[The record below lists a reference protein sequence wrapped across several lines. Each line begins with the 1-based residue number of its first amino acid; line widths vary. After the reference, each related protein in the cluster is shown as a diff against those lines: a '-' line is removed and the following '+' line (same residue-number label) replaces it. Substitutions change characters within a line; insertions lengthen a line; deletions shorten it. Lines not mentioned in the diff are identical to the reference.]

1 MMKQARPGRLLRGVA
16 ALAIVAMPLAPA
28 EAETW
33 MDDFY
38 SGVTT
43 STTSAGVFRTQTA
56 NIYSGGGFMVRVPNR
71 NYQIAMVT
79 PPTLKGGCGG
89 IDAWLGS
96 FGFINK
102 EQFVQLLRNIG
113 QAAVGAL
120 FMTAVESLSP
130 ELAGVLKY
138 LQDQAAKINALTAN
152 SCGVGQALAGSLT
165 NDWMRDRSAEAANI
179 RRELNDS
186 TDAFLGA
193 LRANQ
198 SLDSAMDAWSAAG
211 VQSRRGHVDSS
222 GNPVNQT
229 EMNITWAALK
239 RAPGQLSNEERELA
253 MSLLGAVVL
262 TASDNTEGEGSV
274 STDTATQDKVIAL
287 RGGAES
293 IRPQD
298 LIGSADGAT
307 SMKILKCDDDV
318 ACMNP
323 SPQTVT
329 ANGFARIANV
339 RMTRILQRLR
349 DRQGQDTGDLKLLNV
364 TTVPVYRLL
373 STAAQADDSG
383 VIGQQIVS
391 YYTDVVAADLL
402 DHFVGFLGDE
412 VAKALKNHARDTHKP
427 IADELDKLGL
437 RMREVRQE
445 AAALRQTAHRAAQQR
460 AALIT
465 ELTHLQAHAVD
476 SLGVGLAA
484 NLRFGSR

>member
-1 MMKQARPGRLLRGVA
+1 MKRFRLLLRGAA
-16 ALAIVAMPLAPA
+16 ALAILATPLAPL

-43 STTSAGVFRTQTA
+43 TTTSSGVFRTQTS

-71 NYQIAMVT
+71 NYQLAMVT

-102 EQFVQLLRNIG
+102 EQFVQMLRNIG

-138 LQDQAAKINALTAN
+138 LQDQAAKVNGLTVN
-152 SCGVGQALAGSLT
+152 SCRVGQALAGQLT
-165 NDWMRDRSAEAANI
+165 TEWMQDRSNEAANI

-193 LRANQ
+193 LRATQ
-198 SLDSAMDAWSAAG
+198 SLDSAIDAWNDAG
-211 VQSRRGHVDSS
+211 VRSRRGHVDTA
-222 GNPVNQT
+222 GNPVNLT
-229 EMNITWAALK
+229 EQNVTWAALK
-239 RAPGQLSNEERELA
+239 RAPGQLSSEERELA
-253 MSLLGAVVL
+253 MSLIGAVVL
-262 TASDNTEGEGSV
+262 KTATNAEGEGSV
-274 STDTATQDKVIAL
+274 STDSATQDKVIAL
-287 RGGAES
+287 QGGAES
-293 IRPQD
+293 IRPKD
-298 LIGSADGAT
+298 LIGSPAGTTA
-307 SMKILKCDDDV
+307 MKILKCDEND

-323 SPQTVT
+323 SAQTVQ

-339 RMTRILQRLR
+339 RMTRIFQRLQ
-349 DRQGQDTGDLKLLNV
+349 DRQAQDTDDLKLLNV
-364 TTVPVYRLL
+364 TTVPIYRLL
-373 STAAQADDSG
+373 STAAQADNSG
-383 VIGQQIVS
+383 VIGTQIIG

-402 DHFVGFLGDE
+402 DHFVGFLGGE
-412 VAKALKNHARDTHKP
+412 VNKALKNHARDTHKP
-427 IADELDKLGL
+427 LADELEKLGL
-437 RMREVRQE
+437 RMREVREE
-445 AAALRQTAHRAAQQR
+445 AAKLRATAHQAAQQR

-484 NLRFGSR
+484 NLRFGR